1 MTMQAVPA
9 KRPPCPDAKT
19 RIIRKPNQISLVSSL
34 LHEHRTSYT
43 VMILTVLAAS
53 TLTSAWIQV
62 AWATGRGEG
71 MPDLQTL
78 NSYDRMEEEG
88 MQEVARQISI
98 MTACICGFISILL
111 VITSVGFL
119 IEGRRRQYA
128 MMRLSGA
135 SPKRVQFISLLEFM
149 IPLGLAN
156 LIGSLTGCLLVPTF
170 AKILLSSGIERLKL
184 VAHPHF
190 EGLLISLGGILLAC
204 LVGTWLAVRR
214 ITSISPI
221 EALQASENR
230 AGAKPIGPLRLLIAL
245 ASLTGGLILVFL
257 TFSGMD
263 MESQIIA
270 ATGCLLVAVGAL
282 APILVS
288 IICAGL
294 IGIPFQ
300 LLSRGSGLLAR
311 QRARKE
317 SRSSTAI
324 ALPVI
329 LMLVIMTSVLILAR
343 AGWAQTTI
351 DRYKPVLAD
360 ALIMANEDQREDLS
374 RKLLSLSDVESA
386 ITYSSSG
393 WKTEDDGRDGSGDT
407 SEVSTMYVNKT
418 GHTVETLQPVFIKG
432 SPADLGPGKIAA
444 TRDWV
449 QSHYDQDPLGRKVTL
464 IDREDKKLVM
474 TITALVDMA
483 PTGLNSTYLNVDTNL
498 DMLSPDPGRLTAL
511 VKASPNVQADTLV
524 SQLNNSW
531 DQKSTKARTKKEHIR
546 YDIGRSGEV
555 QRALP
560 KMVGGAI
567 ILTGIFLVQSCL
579 IAVSERRH
587 ENRRLYAAG
596 ISRGLLVL
604 SSIWESL
611 IDTLSGTLLS
621 ALIMVGVTT
630 IVIREMSTR
639 IDLSLVPLPYDYF
652 GIMALSMTILAALV
666 SGLYAWFS
674 SRADRTQK

>member
-1 MTMQAVPA
+1 MQAVPA

-43 VMILTVLAAS
+43 VMILTVLVAS
-53 TLTSAWIQV
+53 TLTSAWVQV

-98 MTACICGFISILL
+98 MAACLCGFISIFL

-149 IPLGLAN
+149 IPLGLAD
-156 LIGSLTGCLLVPTF
+156 LIGSLAGCLLVPVF
-170 AKILLSSGIERLKL
+170 AKALLNSGIERLKL

-221 EALQASENR
+221 EALQTSENR
-230 AGAKPIGPLRLLIAL
+230 AGPKPIGPLRLLIAL

-288 IICAGL
+288 ICAGL

-324 ALPVI
+324 ALPAI

-360 ALIMANEDQREDLS
+360 ALIMANADQMGDLN
-374 RKLLSLSDVESA
+374 RKLLSSSDVESA
-386 ITYSSSG
+386 ITYSSG
-393 WKTEDDGRDGSGDT
+393 NWKTEDDGSDDSANT

-418 GHTVETLQPVFIKG
+418 GHTTETIQPVFIKG
-432 SPADLGPGKIAA
+432 SPADLGPDKIAA
-444 TRDWV
+444 TMDWV
-449 QSHYDQDPLGRKVTL
+449 QSHYDQNPLGRKVTL
-464 IDREDKKLVM
+464 IDREDGKLVM

-511 VKASPNVQADTLV
+511 VKAGPNVQADNLV
-524 SQLNNSW
+524 KQLNNSW
-531 DQKSTKARTKKEHIR
+531 DRKSTKARTMKEHIR
-546 YDIGRSGEV
+546 YDIGRSQEV

-567 ILTGIFLVQSCL
+567 ILTGIFLVQSCA
-579 IAVSERRH
+579 IAISERRH

-596 ISRGLLVL
+596 ISRSSLIL
-604 SSIWESL
+604 SSIWEPL

-621 ALIMVGVTT
+621 ALVMIGVIT
-630 IVIREMSTR
+630 IVFRKMSTR
-639 IDLSLVPLPYDYF
+639 IDLSMVPLPYEYF
-652 GIMALSMTILAALV
+652 GIMALCATALAALV